1 MVPPKPLLLVLLKL
15 QKILSQ
21 LLLQV
26 LLKQGAT
33 DLHLAFFVD
42 DGDCD
47 DDVVVVV
54 V

>member
-1 MVPPKPLLLVLLKL
+1 MPPKSLLLVLLKL

-26 LLKQGAT
+26 LKRGAT